1 VQDVFREYFDA
12 LPCYVSVQDRAFRI
26 TAHNQRSAR
35 DFGRA
40 EGSPCFEVYKRR
52 SAPCPG
58 CPVAL
63 TFADG
68 EPHSS
73 EEVLT
78 RKDGSEIRVIVH
90 TEPVRGATGEVTSVI
105 EIFTDITEV
114 KRLQQHYC
122 TLFDEVPCY
131 ISVQDRELRLLDA
144 NRQFRTDF
152 GDPGEGRCYEIYKH
166 RTEPCLVCPVAATFG
181 DGQIHTSEEVVTARD
196 GRHIN
201 ILCYTAPILDPA
213 GDITAVMEMSTNITL
228 VRQLQS
234 QLSSLGLL
242 VGSISHGIKGLLS
255 GLDGGIYLLETGF
268 KKSDLARVRQGWDM
282 VQRNVDRI
290 RSLVLNV
297 LYYAKDREVQW
308 ETVDVREL
316 LDDVGRIVASR
327 AAQLGVEVRSR
338 MAAPSASVEA
348 DGRAVRALLVN
359 LLENSLDAC
368 RVDRQKPTHLVEV
381 GARDDGESIVF
392 EVSDN
397 GIGMDQETRDKA
409 FSLFFS
415 SKGTEGTGLGLFIA
429 QRIAKGHGG
438 TIDVESAPGAGSRFT
453 VRLPRTR
460 PAGGA
465 E

>member
-1 VQDVFREYFDA
+1 MQDVFREYFDA

-35 DFGRA
+35 DFGPA
-40 EGSPCFEVYKRR
+40 DGAPCYEVYKRR
-52 SAPCPG
+52 AAPCPD
-58 CPVAL
+58 CPVAQ

-78 RKDGSEIRVIVH
+78 RKDGREIRVIVH
-90 TEPVRGATGEVTSVI
+90 TEPVRDALGDVKSVI

-131 ISVQDRELRLLDA
+131 ISVQDRDLRLLDA

-152 GDPGEGRCYEIYKH
+152 GDPGEGHCYEVYKH
-166 RTEPCLVCPVAATFG
+166 RTEPCLVCPVAATFA
-181 DGQIHTSEEVVTARD
+181 DGQIHSSEEVVTAKD

-201 ILCYTAPILDPA
+201 ILCYTAPIRDPA
-213 GDITAVMEMSTNITL
+213 GEIAAVMEMSANITL

-268 KKSDLARVRQGWDM
+268 KKNDLGRVRQGWEM

-308 ETVDVREL
+308 EAVDVREL
-316 LDDVGRIVASR
+316 VDDVAHIVASR
-327 AAQLGVEVRSR
+327 AAQLGVEVR
-338 MAAPSASVEA
+338 APAPEAPTTVEA
-348 DGRAVRALLVN
+348 DGRAIRALLVN

-368 RVDRQKPTHLVEV
+368 RADRQKPTHVVEMR
-381 GARDDGESIVF
+381 ARPEGESVVF
-392 EVSDN
+392 EVGDN

-429 QRIAKGHGG
+429 QRIARAHGG
-438 TIDVESAPGAGSRFT
+438 TIGVESTPGEGSRFT
-453 VRLPRTR
+453 VRLPRVR
-460 PAGGA
+460 PAATVG
-465 E
+465 